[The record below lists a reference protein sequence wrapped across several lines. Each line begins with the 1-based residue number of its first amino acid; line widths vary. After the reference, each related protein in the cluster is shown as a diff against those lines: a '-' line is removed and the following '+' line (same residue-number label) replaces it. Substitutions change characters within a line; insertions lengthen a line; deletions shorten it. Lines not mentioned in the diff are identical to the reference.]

1 MSSREDLLHSDKN
14 ETDETSDPIATRHVS
29 ETKPRDLVQLKI
41 SRGSSSKQNPS
52 TNPTKISISTIP
64 HHEFDEFE
72 SSFSGKPFNNGE
84 DGVFVIT
91 LAGENLGANMAIKN
105 AVNAPPAT
113 PNVNNNVQSIN
124 NSTIQE
130 SSCVTRDPGVHLE
143 IVSSRKD
150 LDLVDYVQRKEPNLK
165 GQLNLNQERRPENE
179 PRVRRR
185 CLRSL
190 FMESDSDIEDAGK
203 PRRHGCRY
211 KCEDKKEKKGEKNGG
226 DGGASTSS
234 KVQDK

>member
-1 MSSREDLLHSDKN
+1 MSSHEDLLHTNKN
-14 ETDETSDPIATRHVS
+14 ETSDPIATRHVS

-41 SRGSSSKQNPS
+41 SRGSSLKQNPS

-64 HHEFDEFE
+64 RYELDEFK
-72 SSFSGKPFNNGE
+72 SSFSGKPINNGQ
-84 DGVFVIT
+84 DGVFMIT

-105 AVNAPPAT
+105 VVNAPPAT
-113 PNVNNNVQSIN
+113 PYVNNNVQSIN

-130 SSCVTRDPGVHLE
+130 SSCVARDPGVHLE
-143 IVSSRKD
+143 IASGRKD

-165 GQLNLNQERRPENE
+165 GGLNLNQERRPENE

-185 CLRSL
+185 CLRAL

-211 KCEDKKEKKGEKNGG
+211 KCEDKKEKKGESKGG

-234 KVQDK
+234 KVQNQ

>member
-1 MSSREDLLHSDKN
+1 MSGREG
-14 ETDETSDPIATRHVS
+14 ETSDPIATRHVS

-41 SRGSSSKQNPS
+41 SRGSSLKQNLS
-52 TNPTKISISTIP
+52 KNPTKISISTIP
-64 HHEFDEFE
+64 HHEFDEFK
-72 SSFSGKPFNNGE
+72 SSFSGKPFNNGQ

-124 NSTIQE
+124 NSTIHE
-130 SSCVTRDPGVHLE
+130 SSFVARDPGVHLE
-143 IVSSRKD
+143 IVSSRND
-150 LDLVDYVQRKEPNLK
+150 LDLGNYVQRKEPTLK
-165 GQLNLNQERRPENE
+165 GGLNLNQERRPENA

-185 CLRSL
+185 CLRAL
-190 FMESDSDIEDAGK
+190 FMESDSDIEDVGK

-211 KCEDKKEKKGEKNGG
+211 NKCEDKGEKKGERNEG
-226 DGGASTSS
+226 DGGASTSNS
-234 KVQDK
+234 KVQNQ